1 MRVENR
7 EDQGGAGPRHCVRG
21 MQPSSGMDGDVC
33 QDAQHSRPM
42 HKRRSSKN
50 KAPLPPAVVHG
61 PCVSSHAPAVTHTTM
76 EQKENLLE
84 QELLLTV
91 VLPEGVE
98 KTTMVHGSKPMID
111 LLVMLCA
118 KYHLNPSSHTIELVS
133 TNKNHIKFKPNALI
147 GALEAEKVLLKPKG
161 MEDKNRK
168 TGPQMPE
175 ATVRLV
181 INYKRTQ
188 KTILRVNPKLALQEL
203 LPAICEKC
211 EFDVQSTVLLQNVHS
226 QEPLDLNNSLNDFGL
241 RELYAR
247 DTRVISPTDFP
258 PSPTHSDGIQ
268 PGKDKLQKEKENKG
282 LFGMFRRGSKKK
294 PDQASTVS
302 APASPNNRKS
312 RPVSMSSLGMH
323 SPTYDSNTMPS
334 DTPKKRRAPLPPH
347 MKPSD
352 LSHQHSNSQTSSHPD
367 GNQVAASLSRSS
379 STESSLKRSKRKAP
393 PPPASPS
400 SPSVTHDEK
409 TQDTTVT
416 GLSTTPE
423 EIQENQET
431 SMVPDT
437 PVVPVSSSPESL
449 SPLPEL
455 LEDDSSVNLSA
466 DVSLDSGRA
475 ETASPTQDSEME
487 SVAPPRESPQEVL
500 PDLTTDGKLAADSEV
515 KRNQPEADS
524 DARLQSTNNANVDER
539 TEKACVTAEC
549 STAMKEECTAPID
562 AAQDSIHIVAHTQRA
577 EPQAPPKPSYAAAA
591 VQTTPNTSSTA
602 TSASQTHTEI
612 QTEIYS
618 STEATPTPES
628 VVCTS
633 VPLGS
638 PKRDI
643 ATSTEEPQTQ
653 EFHRTST
660 QSFDVQ
666 TSTYTHLPE
675 SPKSTQTPSSEDQK
689 STQVSSASKHGN
701 LQYLVGSEPK
711 PKPSNELTREY
722 IPKVGMTTYTI
733 VPPKSLD
740 KLRFFEVE
748 LTLESPSVPGVQEVN
763 VESLSQKSTAAP
775 PPVAASPTRFECR
788 SGSASDL
795 SPSISPTVE
804 SPSDSSSIPQAKEKK
819 VPPATRP
826 KPSSFRLPQ
835 HKRTPGSYVS
845 SAVRS
850 MSLSEEKEPL
860 GSPPWESFHGLMQ
873 ENLPPPPPPVQWEEE
888 MKTEEKHISPPTS
901 PLKEEEMERS
911 SPASSPRE
919 TDVFSGSA
927 HSVLPRQMS
936 LPTAGLTLEK
946 LRSFAAPKPYSSS
959 TPSRFAQAVS
969 TAVKR
974 SQSLTHNPVR
984 LCSHKVPLAMTK
996 RCPIRETDEFVEL
1009 PTFRDVDSGHGQR
1022 KSSSDSYVSPVEEN
1036 EEVWKRRTPDLSSDS
1051 GSNAHCI

>member
-1 MRVENR
+1 
-7 EDQGGAGPRHCVRG
+7 
-21 MQPSSGMDGDVC
+21 
-33 QDAQHSRPM
+33 
-42 HKRRSSKN
+42 
-50 KAPLPPAVVHG
+50 
-61 PCVSSHAPAVTHTTM
+61 M

-118 KYHLNPSSHTIELVS
+118 KYHLNPSGHTIELVS

-161 MEDKNRK
+161 VEDKNLK

-211 EFDVQSTVLLQNVHS
+211 EFDVQSTVLLQNMHS
-226 QEPLDLNNSLNDFGL
+226 QEPLDLNNSLNDLGL

-258 PSPTHSDGIQ
+258 SSPTHSDVIQ

-302 APASPNNRKS
+302 APASPINRKS
-312 RPVSMSSLGMH
+312 RPMSMSSLSMH
-323 SPTYDSNTMPS
+323 SSTYDSNTMPS

-347 MKPSD
+347 MKPTD
-352 LSHQHSNSQTSSHPD
+352 LNHQHSNSQTSSHPD
-367 GNQVAASLSRSS
+367 GNQVTASLSRSS

-400 SPSVTHDEK
+400 SLSVTHGEK
-409 TQDTTVT
+409 TQETIVT
-416 GLSTTPE
+416 GLPTTPE
-423 EIQENQET
+423 EIQENQES
-431 SMVPDT
+431 SMVPDA
-437 PVVPVSSSPESL
+437 PVVPVNSSPESL

-455 LEDDSSVNLSA
+455 LENDSSINLSV
-466 DVSLDSGRA
+466 DVSLDSLD
-475 ETASPTQDSEME
+475 PTQDFEME
-487 SVAPPRESPQEVL
+487 SVAPPRESPQEVSS
-500 PDLTTDGKLAADSEV
+500 DLTTDGKLATDSEV

-524 DARLQSTNNANVDER
+524 DARLQSTNTASVDKR
-539 TEKACVTAEC
+539 TETACLTAEC
-549 STAMKEECTAPID
+549 STAVKEESTAPVD
-562 AAQDSIHIVAHTQRA
+562 ADQVSMHKVAHTRRA
-577 EPQAPPKPSYAAAA
+577 EPQAPPKPSYVAAA
-591 VQTTPNTSSTA
+591 VQTTSNTSSTA
-602 TSASQTHTEI
+602 TNASQTHTEI

-628 VVCTS
+628 IICTS
-633 VPLGS
+633 VNLGS
-638 PKRDI
+638 PKRDM
-643 ATSTEEPQTQ
+643 ATLTEEFQKQ
-653 EFHRTST
+653 EIHPTST
-660 QSFDVQ
+660 QDFDMQ
-666 TSTYTHLPE
+666 TSTSTYLPE
-675 SPKSTQTPSSEDQK
+675 SPKSTQTSSPENQK
-689 STQVSSASKHGN
+689 STQIFSATKHGN
-701 LQYLVGSEPK
+701 LQYLVAAEPK

-733 VPPKSLD
+733 VPPRTLD

-748 LTLESPSVPGVQEVN
+748 LTLESSSVPGVQEVN
-763 VESLSQKSTAAP
+763 VESLSQKATPTATS
-775 PPVAASPTRFECR
+775 ASPTRFECR
-788 SGSASDL
+788 PDSASDL
-795 SPSISPTVE
+795 SPSISPTAE
-804 SPSDSSSIPQAKEKK
+804 SPLDSSYIPQAKEKK

-826 KPSSFRLPQ
+826 KPASFRLPQ

-845 SAVRS
+845 SAVVRS
-850 MSLSEEKEPL
+850 RSLSEEKESL
-860 GSPPWESFHGLMQ
+860 GSPQRESVHGLL
-873 ENLPPPPPPVQWEEE
+873 EETFPPPPPPIQWEEE
-888 MKTEEKHISPPTS
+888 TKTREEQHISPPIS
-901 PLKEEEMERS
+901 PAKQEKMERS
-911 SPASSPRE
+911 SPASSLRE
-919 TDVFSGSA
+919 PEVFSGSA

-946 LRSFAAPKPYSSS
+946 LQSFAAPKPYYSS
-959 TPSRFAQAVS
+959 TPSRFAQAVNS
-969 TAVKR
+969 AVKR
-974 SQSLTHNPVR
+974 SQSLTHNTVR
-984 LCSHKVPLAMTK
+984 LCGHKVPLAMTK
-996 RCPIRETDEFVEL
+996 RCTIRETDEFVEL
-1009 PTFRDVDSGHGQR
+1009 PTFMDVDSGHGQR
-1022 KSSSDSYVSPVEEN
+1022 KSSSDSYGSPVEES
-1036 EEVWKRRTPDLSSDS
+1036 EGVWKRRVPDLSSNS
-1051 GSNAHCI
+1051 GASAH